1 MSVSVE
7 KLDHNMAKLTVEIPA
22 EKFEESVNRV
32 YNRQKNRISIP
43 GFRKGKAPRQL
54 VEKMYGADIFFQD
67 AADDLVQ
74 REYPEAY
81 KESGLD
87 IVSQPTIDVTQMEKG
102 KTFIFTA
109 EVATKPDVELG
120 KYKGVTVTKIDTSV
134 SDEEVDK
141 DIENEL
147 KKNSRL
153 ETVDRAAENGDT
165 AVIDFEGF
173 KDNVPFEGGKG
184 EDYSL
189 ELGSHTFIEGFED
202 QLVGKKAG
210 DDVDVNVTFPENYQ
224 EKTLAGQPALFKV
237 KVKEIKAKNLPT
249 LDDEYVSDTT
259 EFSTVEEYKNS
270 VKERLSKTKEDQ
282 AKRTKEDE
290 AIEKIIKEAKMDI
303 PDAMVNT
310 QINEMI
316 NEYARSLAQSGLSFQ
331 QYLQYTGEDIDKFKE
346 HVKPDA
352 LERIKSS
359 LVLEAVAKAE
369 NLEGTDE
376 DVDAKI
382 KEAAEQNN
390 MKFEDLAKN
399 VSDDERKTMKEQIA
413 IEKAIDFIM
422 DNVKERA
429 KAKKKTDDTK
439 AENGAE
445 V

>member
-22 EKFEESVNRV
+22 EKFEESINRV

-54 VEKMYGADIFFQD
+54 VEKMYGAEIFYQD
-67 AADDLVQ
+67 AADDLVS
-74 REYPEAY
+74 REYTNVY
-81 KESGLD
+81 KESELD

-102 KTFIFTA
+102 KPFIFTA
-109 EVATKPDVELG
+109 EVAVKPEVTLG

-134 SDEEVDK
+134 SDEEVEK
-141 DIENEL
+141 DIKSTLE
-147 KKNSRL
+147 KNSRT
-153 ETVDRAAENGDT
+153 ETVDRPAENGDT
-165 AVIDFEGF
+165 TVIDFEGF
-173 KDNVPFEGGKG
+173 KDGVAFEGGKG

-189 ELGSHTFIEGFED
+189 VLGSHSFIEGFED
-202 QLVGKKAG
+202 QLVGKSAG
-210 DDVDVNVTFPENYQ
+210 DDVEVNVTFPENYQ
-224 EKTLAGQPALFKV
+224 EKSLAGQPATFNV
-237 KVKEIKAKNLPT
+237 KVKEVKAKILPE

-259 EFSTVEEYKNS
+259 EYSTVDEYKTS
-270 VKERLSKTKEDQ
+270 VREKLEKVKEDQ

-290 AIEKIIKEAKMDI
+290 AIEKIIKDATMDI
-303 PDAMVNT
+303 PDAMVDT

-331 QYLQYTGEDIDKFKE
+331 QYLQYTGEDLDKFKE

-352 LERIKSS
+352 VERIKSS

-382 KEAAEQNN
+382 KEAAEQNK

-413 IEKAIDFIM
+413 IEKAVDFIM

-429 KAKKKTDDTK
+429 KAKKADDK
-439 AENGAE
+439 PENGAE